1 VTLGKLADLPE
12 VGSVS
17 IRRAVSGDV
26 NSLVVIEEAAFRSDI
41 VSARS
46 FKRLIASKTADVLI
60 AEDAS
65 QVKGY
70 ALVLYR
76 AKASV
81 GRIYS
86 IAVDP
91 GSLRMGIGSLLLQ
104 AAEQACVHRGMSR
117 VRLEVEEGNLAA
129 ISIYR
134 RFGYRPTGRTEK
146 YYESGAHALRFEK
159 WLNR

>member
-1 VTLGKLADLPE
+1 VTLGNLADLPE
-12 VGSVS
+12 VASVS
-17 IRRAVSGDV
+17 IRRAVSADV
-26 NSLVVIEEAAFRSDI
+26 HSLVVIEEAAFRSDM

-60 AEDAS
+60 AEEAS
-65 QVKGY
+65 HIKGY

-86 IAVDP
+86 IAVDR

-104 AAEQACVHRGMSR
+104 AAEQACAHRGILC

-134 RFGYRPTGRTEK
+134 RFGYRLIGRTEQ

-159 WLNR
+159 LLSH